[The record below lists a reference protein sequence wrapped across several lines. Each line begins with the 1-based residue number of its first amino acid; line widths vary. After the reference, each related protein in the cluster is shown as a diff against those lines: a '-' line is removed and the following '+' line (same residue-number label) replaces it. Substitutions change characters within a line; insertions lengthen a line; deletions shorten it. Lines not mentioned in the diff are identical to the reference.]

1 MPCLIVLYNLIIPN
15 PAICSMLNNGENEKY
30 IIKGLQI
37 LFKELGLKP
46 TSLDDFGDGFIDYT
60 KDDINKVLK
69 DLIKVS
75 TSICNFH
82 VWSVAGDVNDYI
94 YNSSQ
99 WIIYMLDYDH
109 DLVNFAKMIRDLCSD
124 ILSNDDSNFM
134 NLYEKDYKAR
144 YDKIVDLA
152 FNMDPVKDE
161 AGQLSFFILIKIRL
175 KIIFNL

>member
-1 MPCLIVLYNLIIPN
+1 
-15 PAICSMLNNGENEKY
+15 
-30 IIKGLQI
+30 
-37 LFKELGLKP
+37 
-46 TSLDDFGDGFIDYT
+46 
-60 KDDINKVLK
+60 
-69 DLIKVS
+69 
-75 TSICNFH
+75 
-82 VWSVAGDVNDYI
+82 
-94 YNSSQ
+94 
-99 WIIYMLDYDH
+99 MLDYDH